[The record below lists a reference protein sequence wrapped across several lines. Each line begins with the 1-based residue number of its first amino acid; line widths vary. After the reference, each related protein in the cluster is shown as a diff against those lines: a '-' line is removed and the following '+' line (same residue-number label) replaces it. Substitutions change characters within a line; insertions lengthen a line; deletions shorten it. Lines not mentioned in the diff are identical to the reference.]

1 MKSFNVKDIPPNCF
15 FSSPLMLDDTFIIAV
30 PEMQITPDIILALKN
45 WNFTVVSGD
54 GEPQSD
60 YQGATREEHEYFQN
74 DAKQIKKAEQFYVDF
89 QLWTGAL
96 LENIM
101 IKQQI
106 RFNDVAAKI
115 KDVIDEIIKNR
126 RFLLQVQKDVH
137 EVNDESFL
145 LSHAVKSTIVTLV
158 IGMAMKLPI
167 YRLIELGVA
176 ALLHEIGMIKL
187 PPKVYLGTGDLSAEE
202 YKLIYMHPKLG
213 YEILKAN
220 DFPMTVC
227 APALEHHER
236 ENGSGYPYK
245 LLGNGIGVYSK
256 IIAVAC
262 SYEAITTKR
271 PHKAAEDG
279 YQGMLKLLRN
289 EGKQYDET
297 VLSCLVRSLSIFP
310 IGQFVVL
317 SNGKNAQVV
326 DANPNDPRH
335 PIVQIFEEQT
345 PDGKNKIITTDSK
358 GIYITKVLDNKDIH
372 INF

>member
-1 MKSFNVKDIPPNCF
+1 MKNFNVKDIPPDCF
-15 FSSPLMLDDTFIIAV
+15 FSSPLMLDEGFIIAV
-30 PEMQITPDIILALKN
+30 PEMKITQEILTALQN

-60 YQGATREEHEYFQN
+60 YQGAPREEREYFQN

-96 LENIM
+96 LENVM

-106 RFNDVAAKI
+106 RFNDVAAKM
-115 KDVIDEIIKNR
+115 KDVIDEIYKNR
-126 RFLLQVQKDVH
+126 RFLLQVQRDVH

-145 LSHAVKSTIVTLV
+145 LSHAVKSTIVSLV
-158 IGMAMKLPI
+158 IGMAMKMPI

-187 PPKVYLGTGDLSAEE
+187 PPKVYLGTGDLSDEE
-202 YKLIYMHPKLG
+202 HKLIYMHPKLG

-245 LLGNGIGVYSK
+245 LQGNGIGTYSK

-297 VLSCLVRSLSIFP
+297 VLSCLVRSLSLFP

-317 SNGKNAQVV
+317 SNGKWAQVV
-326 DANPNDPRH
+326 DANPNDPRY
-335 PIVQIFEEQT
+335 PIVQVFDERT
-345 PDGKNKIITTDSK
+345 PDGKNKIITTDAK
-358 GIYITKVLDNKDIH
+358 GIYISKVLDKKDIPTH
-372 INF
+372 

>member
-145 LSHAVKSTIVTLV
+145 LSHAVKSTIVSLV